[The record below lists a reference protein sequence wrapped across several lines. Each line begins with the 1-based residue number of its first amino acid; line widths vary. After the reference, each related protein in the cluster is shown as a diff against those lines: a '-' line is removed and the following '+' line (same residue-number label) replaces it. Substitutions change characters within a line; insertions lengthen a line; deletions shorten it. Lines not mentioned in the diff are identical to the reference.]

1 MDSHIAFVD
10 KIMPSSLAKQGVGL
24 AFEPFLM

>member
-10 KIMPSSLAKQGVGL
+10 KIVSFSLAKQGVGL